1 MPYLIGVILAISVC
15 GFATIAGL
23 DRDRPFYPTVTI
35 VIASCYGLFAVMG
48 GSMDAL
54 MRESVVI
61 AAFLLIAIAG
71 FKACGL
77 SSSH

>member
-1 MPYLIGVILAISVC
+1 
-15 GFATIAGL
+15 
-23 DRDRPFYPTVTI
+23 VTI
-35 VIASCYGLFAVMG
+35 VIASCHGLFAVMG